1 MKIENLYLDLP
12 EVKPGEGPL
21 PHEPP
26 QFHIWQ
32 KFNTEWCRRFPLS
45 EAEWEKPS
53 ESKRNA
59 EPFTM

>member
-12 EVKPGEGPL
+12 EVKPGEEPL
-21 PHEPP
+21 PHEPLP
-26 QFHIWQ
+26 FHTWQ
-32 KFNTEWCRRFPLS
+32 RVNREWCQAFPLS
-45 EAEWEKPS
+45 KEEWERRD